1 MKKTFAI
8 LLLLSSTILWM
19 SNETG
24 AFPENTGAPG
34 DLTCGRAPCHNVPD
48 NVGTATISI
57 TVDSI
62 GTRYYADS
70 IHKIKVKITNPTTL
84 KNGFQILA
92 LDATNRIVGTWVL
105 TDPTK
110 TQIVAGISFP
120 NRRYV
125 THQAAGN
132 MQTEWM
138 MSWKAPSAS
147 AGNVTFY
154 ASVLSANNDGTNQ
167 NDKVYTTKK
176 EVTFSTR
183 TATNEL
189 ADVSFYQIFPN
200 PATDKVSL
208 TLIASQSHQLNIQ
221 ITDITGRLVFKEK
234 WQVAIGNN
242 DKIIDLIALP
252 DGVFMIQLIGNQNIV
267 SKKIIKKSH

>member
-1 MKKTFAI
+1 MKKAFAI
-8 LLLLSSTILWM
+8 LLLFSSTILWM
-19 SNETG
+19 SNESG

-34 DLTCGRAPCHNVPD
+34 DLTCGRAPCHNVPND
-48 NVGTATISI
+48 VGTATIGI

-62 GTRYYADS
+62 GTRYFADS
-70 IHKIKVKITNPTTL
+70 THKIKVKITNPTTL

-92 LDATNRIVGTWVL
+92 LDASNRVVGSWVL

-110 TQIVAGISFP
+110 TKIISGISFP

-132 MQTEWM
+132 MQTEWQV
-138 MSWKAPSAS
+138 SWKAPPVS

-176 EVTFSTR
+176 EVTFSNP

-189 ADVSFYQIFPN
+189 ADVSFQIFPN
-200 PATDKVSL
+200 PITDKVSL
-208 TLIASQSHQLNIQ
+208 TLNAQKNHQLNIQ
-221 ITDITGRLVFKEK
+221 ITDIAGRLVFTEK
-234 WQVAIGNN
+234 WQVVIGNN
-242 DKIIDLIALP
+242 AKILELEALP
-252 DGVFMIQLIGNQNIV
+252 DGIFMIQLIENQNILL
-267 SKKIIKKSH
+267 KKIIKK